1 MYVCTYPRNF
11 IFLIYFTGD
20 NLVLSM
26 LTPFSHALVY
36 IDECASNTCVNDGVC
51 ADGFDIFTCTRAVG
65 FMGATCDVAKIILF
79 QFTN

>member
-1 MYVCTYPRNF
+1 MHISHNF
-11 IFLIYFTGD
+11 HICKTC
-20 NLVLSM
+20 
-26 LTPFSHALVY
+26 Y

-51 ADGFDIFTCTRAVG
+51 VDGFDIFTCTRAVG